1 MNPVNVKSINPE
13 CFLLQMNS
21 EEQLYILD
29 WVLWIINPSD
39 QSLIIYPPETI
50 LQSRLY
56 IGDKATKGKDK
67 IWEKDTISRQQ
78 IFGNHLWCSNYIF
91 MIFFALDLFI
101 FQVNG

>member
-1 MNPVNVKSINPE
+1 MLKALILNE
-13 CFLLQMNS
+13 FLLQMNS

-39 QSLIIYPPETI
+39 QSLIINPPETI

-78 IFGNHLWCSNYIF
+78 NIWQSFMMFKLHFYDIFCTR
-91 MIFFALDLFI
+91 FI
-101 FQVNG
+101 YFPS